1 MSDANVNHAP
11 RSRGAAA
18 EEYNHVLISGYH
30 DGGEGEGGGD
40 ERDGARIVLRVGKCE
55 GEENQA
61 GRSDA
66 KMTRTGYGFSEK
78 GQKRGLV
85 LTTRHASKG

>member
-1 MSDANVNHAP
+1 MPTFLSSRPFSLSLRPVIYVSDANVNHAP
-11 RSRGAAA
+11 RSRGAAAAA

-55 GEENQA
+55 GEENPAVQM
-61 GRSDA
+61 R
-66 KMTRTGYGFSEK
+66 K
-78 GQKRGLV
+78 
-85 LTTRHASKG
+85 